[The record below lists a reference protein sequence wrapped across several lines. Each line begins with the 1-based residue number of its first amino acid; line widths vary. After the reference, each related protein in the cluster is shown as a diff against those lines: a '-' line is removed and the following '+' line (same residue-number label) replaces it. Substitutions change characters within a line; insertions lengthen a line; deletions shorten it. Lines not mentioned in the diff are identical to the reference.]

1 MGPKSNAMRPL
12 RRHTENVHGKRR
24 PGKDGDQDWS
34 WAGLSHGTP
43 LKPLEA
49 ARGKEQHLR

>member
-1 MGPKSNAMRPL
+1 MGPKSNAMCPL